1 MGIITCVIRLNKD
14 KGGISIEELHPLYDK
29 SIECLHCKQTSTT
42 KKIRSRFIKVARY
55 DTDFCPIY
63 KNPNANALYYYINV
77 CPHCGFS
84 YSEDFSRYFPPTTQE
99 DIEEKICSKW
109 NPQHFSDERSIEDAI
124 KTFKLASYC
133 GSLKKEKHII
143 QAGIHLRIAWLYRFQ
158 EKQEQEKRFLR
169 LALLEYEA
177 SYSTGDFSGTQVSEV
192 RILYL
197 AGDIS
202 KRIGN
207 TQAAVKYFSMV
218 LERQKNA
225 MEASIIKMARDR
237 WHEIKEES
245 GTGSIAAHA

>member
-1 MGIITCVIRLNKD
+1 MKILL
-14 KGGISIEELHPLYDK
+14 KGVISIEELQPLYDK
-29 SIECLHCKQTSTT
+29 SIECLHCKEPSTT

-63 KNPNANALYYYINV
+63 KNPTANALYYYIHV

-84 YSEDFSRYFPPTTQE
+84 FSEDFSRYFPPTTQE
-99 DIEEKICSKW
+99 DIEEKVCSKW
-109 NPQHFSDERSIEDAI
+109 NPHHFSDERSIEDAI
-124 KTFKLASYC
+124 KTYKLASYC
-133 GSLKKEKHII
+133 GALKKEKHII
-143 QAGIHLRIAWLYRFQ
+143 QAGILLRIAWLYRFQ
-158 EKQEQEKRFLR
+158 KKQEQEKRFLK

-245 GTGSIAAHA
+245 VTSNLAAHA